1 MWKRSLRSSVRS
13 DVPAAFPLIAYAA
26 GLALGHSYAEAAGLA
41 AVALLLLAL
50 RRMRVAAAFLALA
63 GGVWAGAHAQGAIRN
78 GDLAIGPL
86 ISDRFVTVIAP
97 IDRDWSVRGDARA
110 LRCTRFVADGV
121 AIDRPL
127 TIYTRFA
134 PQPIAMERAIRAE
147 GFLRRNE
154 RGELGLTVKSPRLM
168 SYQGAL
174 NPLTPAAWNRA
185 LANRI
190 RPFAGDHP
198 IEVALVEALALGR
211 SERLSDEVRDS
222 YKRGGTYHLLVFSGL
237 QIAFAAALIALA
249 LRWLRAPRT
258 SDWSLLV
265 FSIVAPLF
273 IGPTASVSRATIGI
287 GLYALS
293 RILHRPTTLENL
305 WCVAALLRLII
316 APQDLFEP
324 AFHLTY
330 AGAGALLF
338 AGKALA
344 AWRVRWIGFAASAEL
359 AITPLTLFHFHQYAL
374 GGSVMTMLLT
384 PIVFAMLVVSMA
396 ICAIPCNA
404 LFAVLGALHHFCS
417 FVNGVASP
425 VWGFFAAP
433 PAAAVVTGY
442 ALAMLAIALLRGRLR
457 AFAILSAMLIPI
469 AGAIVIGRSDVTA
482 PRLTMLDV
490 GQGDALL
497 LRAPGHAILIDAGGR
512 PGDSHFGERELLPML
527 ADRGIRRID
536 IAVLTHVHPDHCG
549 GLPAVLANLDVGS
562 LWISPRRFRGDCA
575 QRVLEACSA
584 RAIPIHL
591 VRDGDTRTVGA
602 IAMRAFVA
610 DRTFKHS
617 PENNSSVVLR
627 AALGRWKVLLTGD
640 VERDAEEMLALRDIH
655 ADVLKVGHHGS
666 KTSTTVALLEAVR
679 PRIALISCGL
689 HNTFGHPHPG
699 VVESLR
705 SRGVRTWRTDHGGS
719 IDLDFLPDHLAV
731 HQQVDTPR

>member
-1 MWKRSLRSSVRS
+1 MRS
-13 DVPAAFPLIAYAA
+13 DVPAALPLIAYAA
-26 GLALGHSYAEAAGLA
+26 GLALGHSYAEAAGFA
-41 AVALLLLAL
+41 AVAVLLIAL
-50 RRMRVAAAFLALA
+50 RRTRMAVACLALA
-63 GGVWAGAHAQGAIRN
+63 GGVCAAAHAREAIRI
-78 GDLAIGPL
+78 DDAAINPL
-86 ISDRFVTVIAP
+86 ITDRFITIVAP
-97 IDRDWSVRGDARA
+97 IDRDWSVRGEAHV
-110 LRCTRFVADGV
+110 LRCARFVADGR

-134 PQPIAMERAIRAE
+134 PPQIVMERAIRAE

-154 RGELGLTVKSPRLM
+154 RGDIGLTVKSPRLM
-168 SYQGAL
+168 TYEGAL
-174 NPLTPAAWNRA
+174 NPFAPAAWNRA
-185 LANRI
+185 MANRI
-190 RPFAGDHP
+190 RPFAAGHP
-198 IEVALVEALALGR
+198 VEVALVEALALGR
-211 SERLSDEVRDS
+211 SERLGDDVRDS

-258 SDWSLLV
+258 ADWSLLI
-265 FSIVAPLF
+265 FSVIAPMF

-287 GLYALS
+287 GIYAIS

-305 WCVAALLRLII
+305 WCVAALVRLII
-316 APQDLFEP
+316 APQDLIEP

-344 AWRVRWIGFAASAEL
+344 AWRARWIAYAASAEL

-396 ICAIPCNA
+396 ICAIPCDA
-404 LFAVLGALHHFCS
+404 LFVILGALHRLCT
-417 FVNGVASP
+417 FVNGVAAP

-433 PAAAVVTGY
+433 PPAAVVIGY
-442 ALAMLAIALLRGRLR
+442 ALAMLAIAFLRGRLR
-457 AFAILSAMLIPI
+457 AIAILAAMLIPI
-469 AGAIVIGRSDVTA
+469 IGAIVVGRSDVDV

-497 LRAPGHAILIDAGGR
+497 LRSPGHVVLIDAGGR
-512 PGDSHFGERELLPML
+512 LGDGHFGERELLPML
-527 ADRGIRRID
+527 VDRGVRRID
-536 IAVLTHVHPDHCG
+536 VAVLTHVHPDHCG
-549 GLPAVLANLDVGS
+549 GLPAVLTNLEVGT

-575 QRVLEACSA
+575 QRVLEVCSL

-591 VRDGDTRTVGA
+591 VRDGDTRVVGA
-602 IAMRAFVA
+602 IALRAFVA

-627 AALGRWKVLLTGD
+627 ASIGRWNVLLTGD
-640 VERDAEEMLALRDIH
+640 VERDAEELLARQDIK

-666 KTSTTVALLEAVR
+666 KTSTTPVLLDAVR

-689 HNTFGHPHPG
+689 RNIFGHPHPS

-705 SRGVRTWRTDHGGS
+705 SRGVRAWRTDRSGS
-719 IDLDFLPDHLAV
+719 IDLDFLPGHLET
-731 HQQVDTPR
+731 HQQFDTPR

>member
-1 MWKRSLRSSVRS
+1 VRS
-13 DVPAAFPLIAYAA
+13 DVPAALPLIAYAA
-26 GLALGHSYAEAAGLA
+26 GLALGHSYAEAVGFA
-41 AVALLLLAL
+41 AVAVLLIAIRRTRMALAC
-50 RRMRVAAAFLALA
+50 LALA
-63 GGVWAGAHAQGAIRN
+63 GGVCAAAHARQATLVDDAAI
-78 GDLAIGPL
+78 APL
-86 ISDRFVTVIAP
+86 ITDRFITVVAP
-97 IDRDWSVRGDARA
+97 IDRDWSMRGEAHA
-110 LRCTRFVADGV
+110 LRCPRFVANGI
-121 AIDRPL
+121 AIERPL
-127 TIYTRFA
+127 TIYTRFV
-134 PQPIAMERAIRAE
+134 PPEIGMERSIHAE

-154 RGELGLTVKSPRLM
+154 RGDLALTVKSPRLM
-168 SYQGAL
+168 TYEGKV
-174 NPLTPAAWNRA
+174 NPLAPAAWNRA

-190 RPFAGDHP
+190 RPFASAHP

-258 SDWSLLV
+258 SDWALLI
-265 FSIVAPLF
+265 FSIIAPLF

-287 GLYALS
+287 GLYAIS

-316 APQDLFEP
+316 APHDLVEP

-344 AWRVRWIGFAASAEL
+344 ARRARWIAYAGAAEMS
-359 AITPLTLFHFHQYAL
+359 ITPLTLFHFHQYAL

-404 LFAVLGALHHFCS
+404 LFAALGFLHQLCTFI
-417 FVNGVASP
+417 NGVAAP

-433 PAAAVVTGY
+433 PLSALIVGY
-442 ALAMLAIALLRGRLR
+442 AIAIVAVAFLRGRIR

-469 AGAIVIGRSDVTA
+469 GGAIVVSRQDVVA

-490 GQGDALL
+490 GQGDSLL
-497 LRAPGHAILIDAGGR
+497 LRSPNHVLLIDAGGR
-512 PGDSHFGERELLPML
+512 LGDAHFGESELLPML
-527 ADRGIRRID
+527 LDRGVRRID
-536 IAVLTHVHPDHCG
+536 VAVLTHVHPDHCG
-549 GLPAVLANLDVGS
+549 GLPAVLANIEVGS
-562 LWISPRRFRGDCA
+562 MWISPRRFRGDCA
-575 QRVLEACSA
+575 QRVLEACSL
-584 RAIPIHL
+584 RSIPIHI
-591 VRDGDTRTVGA
+591 VRDGDTRAVGA
-602 IAMRAFVA
+602 ISLRAFVA
-610 DRTFKHS
+610 GSTFKHS
-617 PENNSSVVLR
+617 PENNSSVVLL
-627 AALGRWKVLLTGD
+627 ATIGRWKALLTGD
-640 VERDAEEMLALRDIH
+640 VERDAEEALASREIR

-666 KTSTTVALLEAVR
+666 RTSTTPALLDAVR

-689 HNTFGHPHPG
+689 HNTFGHPHPA
-699 VVESLR
+699 VVASLR
-705 SRGVRTWRTDHGGS
+705 ARGVRAWITARDGS
-719 IDLDFLPDHLAV
+719 IDLDFLSDRLIV
-731 HQQVDTPR
+731 HRQFDTPR

>member
-1 MWKRSLRSSVRS
+1 VRS

-26 GLALGHSYAEAAGLA
+26 GLAFGHSYAEAAGLA
-41 AVALLLLAL
+41 VVAVLLIAI
-50 RRMRVAAAFLALA
+50 RRTRMGVACLALA
-63 GGVWAGAHAQGAIRN
+63 GGVFAAAHAREAIRV
-78 GDLAIGPL
+78 DDAAIAPL
-86 ISDRFVTVIAP
+86 ITDRFITVVAP
-97 IDRDWSVRGDARA
+97 IDRDWSVRGEAHV
-110 LRCTRFVADGV
+110 LRCARFVADGR
-121 AIDRPL
+121 AIERPL
-127 TIYTRFA
+127 TIYARFLP
-134 PQPIAMERAIRAE
+134 PQVAMERSIRAE

-154 RGELGLTVKSPRLM
+154 RGDIGLTIKSPRLM
-168 SYQGAL
+168 SYEGAL
-174 NPLTPAAWNRA
+174 NTFAPAAWNRA

-190 RPFAGDHP
+190 RPFADKHP
-198 IEVALVEALALGR
+198 TEVALVEALALGR
-211 SERLSDEVRDS
+211 SERLSDDVRDS

-258 SDWSLLV
+258 ADWSLLL
-265 FSIVAPLF
+265 FSIGAPLF

-287 GLYALS
+287 GLYAIS

-305 WCVAALLRLII
+305 WCVAALLRLVI
-316 APQDLFEP
+316 APQDLVEP

-344 AWRVRWIGFAASAEL
+344 AQRARWVAYAASAEL

-396 ICAIPCNA
+396 VCAIPCDA
-404 LFAVLGALHHFCS
+404 LFVAMGVLHRLCMFI
-417 FVNGVASP
+417 NGIAAP
-425 VWGFFAAP
+425 VWGVFAAP
-433 PAAAVVTGY
+433 PLAAVMIGY
-442 ALAMLAIALLRGRLR
+442 ALAMLSIAFLRGRFR
-457 AFAILSAMLIPI
+457 AFAILASMLIPI
-469 AGAIVIGRSDVTA
+469 IGAVVVGRSDVAA

-497 LRAPGHAILIDAGGR
+497 LRSPGHAILIDAGGR
-512 PGDSHFGERELLPML
+512 LADGHFGERELLPML
-527 ADRGIRRID
+527 VDRGVRRID
-536 IAVLTHVHPDHCG
+536 VAVLTHVHPDHCG
-549 GLPAVLANLDVGS
+549 GLPAVLENLDVGS

-602 IAMRAFVA
+602 IALRAFVA
-610 DRTFKHS
+610 DRTFKRS
-617 PENNSSVVLR
+617 PENNSSIVLR
-627 AALGRWKVLLTGD
+627 ASIGRWKVLLTGD
-640 VERDAEEMLALRDIH
+640 IERDAEEMLATQDIQ

-666 KTSTTVALLEAVR
+666 KTSSTSVLLDAVR
-679 PRIALISCGL
+679 PRMALISCGL
-689 HNTFGHPHPG
+689 HNTFGHPHPT

-705 SRGVRTWRTDHGGS
+705 ARGVQTWRTDRSGS
-719 IDLDFLPDHLAV
+719 IDLDFLPGHLET
-731 HQQVDTPR
+731 HRQFDTPR